1 MVILL
6 CFDCNLIFNQEAIH
20 LQACLLSAVQ
30 QHEIQNLSGF
40 TVIKIDQTKWQH
52 DHYLRLS
59 KFLTTFNNANE
70 NPGRVKDLMDKT
82 YLDMK
87 QN

>member
-6 CFDCNLIFNQEAIH
+6 RFDCNLIFNQEAIH

-40 TVIKIDQTKWQH
+40 TVIKIDQTAIKMAT
-52 DHYLRLS
+52 RSLS
-59 KFLTTFNNANE
+59 KT
-70 NPGRVKDLMDKT
+70 V
-82 YLDMK
+82 
-87 QN
+87 